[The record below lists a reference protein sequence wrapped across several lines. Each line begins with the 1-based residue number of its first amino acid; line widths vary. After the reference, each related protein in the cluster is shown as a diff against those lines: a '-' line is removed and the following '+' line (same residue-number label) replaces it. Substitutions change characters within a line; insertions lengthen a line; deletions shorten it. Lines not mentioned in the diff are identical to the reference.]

1 MVFIGDSSAGRPSVI
16 EALETNRLIFIDGL
30 EVALWRRPGVGVNER
45 TDKSV
50 EGDCHRSAGVDGD
63 DLFYT

>member
-1 MVFIGDSSAGRPSVI
+1 MI